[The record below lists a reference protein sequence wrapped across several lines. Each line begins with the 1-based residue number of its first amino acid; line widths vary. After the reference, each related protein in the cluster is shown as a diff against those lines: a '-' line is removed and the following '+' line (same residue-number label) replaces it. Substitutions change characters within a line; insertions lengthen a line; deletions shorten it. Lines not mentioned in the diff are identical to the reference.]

1 MIIVHFQTIAYHPFP
16 ELSNHIRVEQ
26 PNKFDPHTVEDMDD
40 NTEIIT
46 ETLDTKQGEKME

>member
-1 MIIVHFQTIAYHPFP
+1 
-16 ELSNHIRVEQ
+16 VEQ